1 VVRCSCYHR
10 RSTMGHRPLKA
21 WSNCSTNRRAITAS
35 LMSPP
40 RTAWLI
46 RSMLLSSSGWRPKAT
61 GCHISF
67 LPLPR
72 FEQIHCTNAK
82 DYRSGGD
89 PMQTLLRYPTV
100 TCPGCKRPMMPSR
113 PLPVSED
120 TELCDVTYTCEDC
133 GATTRGTIKIE
144 K

>member
-1 VVRCSCYHR
+1 LQHQSQ
-10 RSTMGHRPLKA
+10 G
-21 WSNCSTNRRAITAS
+21 NRRIIDVTATNCVVD
-35 LMSPP
+35 PIHGGGN
-40 RTAWLI
+40 R
-46 RSMLLSSSGWRPKAT
+46 RLSYFVS
-61 GCHISF
+61 
-67 LPLPR
+67 PLPR

-133 GATTRGTIKIE
+133 GATTTRTIKIE